1 MPGGDSLLA
10 VLVSIRSNV
19 VTAAASIAIVTATAK
34 SMTAVRWL
42 FRWLGMRKPP
52 QHRKTLC
59 GLDGS
64 THLRLRAPKFGTGSV
79 WYSRLTRWKMV
90 GSGLNSR
97 DGDNCS
103 MQLRRRVRRT
113 EEKFLVPHTD
123 DAICAVCGAALE
135 SWSEHPNRKPERHGR
150 NPSSCPF
157 RVKNGSR
164 GLAAGCQL
172 WPDERTSSGCL
183 GMSEKCQMQTPRYRT
198 TFRQVT
204 FASPAP
210 RSILPPRAP
219 S

>member
-1 MPGGDSLLA
+1 MRSPAARDIYVAAQLVAYHRPPGARSSGGRGLARPVVPGGDSLLA

-19 VTAAASIAIVTATAK
+19 VTAATSIAIVTATAK

-64 THLRLRAPKFGTGSV
+64 THLRLRAPKFGTGSA

-97 DGDNCS
+97 DGGNCS

-113 EEKFLVPHTD
+113 EEKLLVPHTD
-123 DAICAVCGAALE
+123 NAICAVCGAALE
-135 SWSEHPNRKPERHGR
+135 SWSEHP
-150 NPSSCPF
+150 
-157 RVKNGSR
+157 
-164 GLAAGCQL
+164 
-172 WPDERTSSGCL
+172 
-183 GMSEKCQMQTPRYRT
+183 
-198 TFRQVT
+198 
-204 FASPAP
+204 
-210 RSILPPRAP
+210 RSHV
-219 S
+219 